1 MFVSRRMLRRA
12 DAEEDLYAGFDE
24 EAHPAFD
31 TQTLAVDEAF
41 QQAVQ
46 SSHGRGPP
54 TSSGS
59 TTAFRLATARSSAAM
74 RRGGTANGRPVTGGE
89 IARPVTAVRGAGFQS
104 GASGIRGT
112 NVGVFDP
119 LNQAK
124 SSPIVTLQLKDE
136 NDPKERIK
144 DMEACINS
152 LVEES
157 VRDASKRNFKLALE
171 KAKEAASRDRQ
182 LAKQREQILAG
193 SPANMELSFCVSL
206 NLALRYTDADML
218 SEALEIYQGIV
229 QNRAFSNI
237 GRLKLNMGNICFM
250 QENFPK
256 AVKFYRMALD
266 QVPNMQKDLRIKILK
281 NIGTAFVKM
290 GQFAD
295 AITSFEYIMAEK
307 CDIQAALHLILC
319 HYMLGDVDKM
329 KRAFIKLLDVDN
341 ASLEPTELAG
351 GPPRNDLLH
360 KMEQKRKRDT
370 EFTIMTAANLIT
382 PVIFPT
388 AAEGYDWCIE
398 QMKAS
403 TNFSY
408 LASDLELNKATAFLR
423 KREFGKAIETL
434 KSFEKRDNRNV
445 SAANNLSYLYFMLDK
460 RQAEKYADAAIAIDK
475 YNAAA
480 LVNKGNCCFSR
491 GNFGQAKE
499 YYGEALQVEA
509 GCVEALY
516 NIGLSCERLKER
528 EQALD
533 FFLKFQAIVG
543 LYPQALYKIGQQFEY
558 AGDVNQS
565 MEWYH
570 QASTL
575 LLSDPDLLNKLG
587 AVCESQMD
595 DIQQAAH
602 YHGEAVRHYPS
613 SLSTLEWLGG
623 YHAEMHAFDEAV
635 RCFEKAQLVQPAE
648 PKWPL
653 YIGSCYMRSGQFDD
667 ALRCYENVHR
677 KFPENT
683 DCLKMLVKITGDL
696 ELVEYEEYVTRLKKV
711 EKLKEARVQSGRT
724 SGGRR
729 RKMVQGTARS
739 IGSAEA
745 VQSKVAQETSMPAEV
760 EFDDLDDDFL
770 PL

>member
-74 RRGGTANGRPVTGGE
+74 RRGVGTANGRPVTGGE

-480 LVNKGNCCFSR
+480 LVNKGIIRHRLFSSVIQISST
-491 GNFGQAKE
+491 NL
-499 YYGEALQVEA
+499 ALCA
-509 GCVEALY
+509 SLRWM
-516 NIGLSCERLKER
+516 ISSKRPT
-528 EQALD
+528 
-533 FFLKFQAIVG
+533 I
-543 LYPQALYKIGQQFEY
+543 
-558 AGDVNQS
+558 
-565 MEWYH
+565 MEKLCATILH
-570 QASTL
+570 RCQ
-575 LLSDPDLLNKLG
+575 LLNGWEAIMQKCTPSMRL
-587 AVCESQMD
+587 S
-595 DIQQAAH
+595 AA
-602 YHGEAVRHYPS
+602 
-613 SLSTLEWLGG
+613 
-623 YHAEMHAFDEAV
+623 
-635 RCFEKAQLVQPAE
+635 
-648 PKWPL
+648 
-653 YIGSCYMRSGQFDD
+653 
-667 ALRCYENVHR
+667 
-677 KFPENT
+677 
-683 DCLKMLVKITGDL
+683 
-696 ELVEYEEYVTRLKKV
+696 LKK
-711 EKLKEARVQSGRT
+711 LSLCNLLNLNGHYTLDPAICGRDNLMT
-724 SGGRR
+724 LFVAM
-729 RKMVQGTARS
+729 KMS
-739 IGSAEA
+739 IEN
-745 VQSKVAQETSMPAEV
+745 
-760 EFDDLDDDFL
+760 FL
-770 PL
+770 RTLTV

>member
-1 MFVSRRMLRRA
+1 MLRRA

-24 EAHPAFD
+24 EVHPAFD
-31 TQTLAVDEAF
+31 TRTLAVDEAF
-41 QQAVQ
+41 QEAVQ
-46 SSHGRGPP
+46 SSHGRRPP
-54 TSSGS
+54 TSSGNV
-59 TTAFRLATARSSAAM
+59 AGFRLATARGSTAM
-74 RRGGTANGRPVTGGE
+74 RRGVGTAGGRPVTGGE
-89 IARPVTAVRGAGFQS
+89 MARPVTAVRGAGFQGGSS
-104 GASGIRGT
+104 GGSGTGAGAI
-112 NVGVFDP
+112 FDP

-124 SSPIVTLQLKDE
+124 TSPIVTLQLKDE
-136 NDPKERIK
+136 NDPKEKIK
-144 DMEACINS
+144 TMEARINT

-157 VRDASKRNFKLALE
+157 ARDASKRNFKLALE

-182 LAKQREQILAG
+182 LVKQREQILPG
-193 SPANMELSFCVSL
+193 SPANMELSFCARL

-218 SEALEIYQGIV
+218 NEALEIYQSIV

-266 QVPNMQKDLRIKILK
+266 QASCTSGWTVPNMQKDLRIKILK

-307 CDIQAALHLILC
+307 SDIQAALHLILC
-319 HYMLGDVDKM
+319 HYTLGDVDKM
-329 KRAFIKLLDVDN
+329 KRAFIKLLDVDSV
-341 ASLEPTELAG
+341 SLEPTEMSG

-360 KMEQKRKRDT
+360 KMEQKRKRDA
-370 EFTIMTAANLIT
+370 EFIIMTAANLIT
-382 PVIFPT
+382 PVTFPT

-403 TNFSY
+403 ANFSY
-408 LASDLELNKATAFLR
+408 LASDLELSKATSFLR

-445 SAANNLSYLYFMLDK
+445 SAANNLSFLYFMLDK
-460 RQAEKYADAAIAIDK
+460 RQAEKYADAAITVDK

-491 GNFGQAKE
+491 GDFAQAKE
-499 YYGEALQVEA
+499 YYSEALQVEA
-509 GCVEALY
+509 GCVEALF
-516 NIGLSCERLKER
+516 NIALSCERLKER

-533 FFLKFQAIVG
+533 YLFKFQAIVG
-543 LYPQALYKIGQQFEY
+543 LYPQALYKIGQQ
-558 AGDVNQS
+558 
-565 MEWYH
+565 YH

-587 AVCESQMD
+587 SVCENQLD
-595 DIQQAAH
+595 DVQQAAH
-602 YHGEAVRHYPS
+602 YHSEAVRHYPS

-623 YHAEMHAFDEAV
+623 YYAEVHAFDEAV
-635 RCFEKAQLVQPAE
+635 RCFQKAQLVQPAE

-653 YIGSCYMRSGQFDD
+653 YVGSCYMRSGQFDD
-667 ALRCYENVHR
+667 ALRCYEGVHR
-677 KFPENT
+677 KFPENI

-696 ELVEYEEYVTRLKKV
+696 ELAEYEDYVARLKKV
-711 EKLKEARVQSGRT
+711 EKLKEARAQSGRT

-729 RKMVQGTARS
+729 RKAAQGSIRAPGTAD
-739 IGSAEA
+739 AA
-745 VQSKVAQETSMPAEV
+745 LAKVAQEASVPADV